1 MSSLKDQII
10 NKVDNIY
17 DTKQAIKRA
26 IEDKGQTIE
35 DDLSFYSYA
44 DKIRQ
49 ITAME
54 GAVKLFETVEEMQA
68 DNNAKE
74 NDLAVVY
81 RKEIKN
87 MTVTDKPQYLTFP
100 ETVTLPEAFTSSS
113 YLMLRA
119 VDMSIMFD
127 GNIQL
132 NQTSF
137 RFDGFSES
145 GMIRVHYTSSDGVTY
160 TRDEFR
166 GDSGDLTNPVDLG
179 TSVGVYRSDGWNDN
193 FGYFMQIGGMTFDG
207 LYEYSKDEKF
217 VDKNYYAGKY
227 YNTNLEESD
236 ILIKN
241 INIDYDYVNSLI
253 TFDAWNKD
261 FNIECKI
268 ITDWDVSSDGNI
280 NYIIPKEFYAVYGTR
295 SHTGYWKQLYLNDNK
310 IKIGISGSELPSD
323 VAIPCLHYNNGTYSV
338 ENWMPVTYIQIQFY
352 EDNPSLTY
360 TIDNHFIPYNKER
373 GIIIFN
379 DYIESGQVSKS
390 VIYDGIN
397 RIEYWDMY
405 CNENGFSESD
415 LYRNYYSYKY
425 LLAPNQYTLTSSNQL
440 LPDISAY
447 GKNGN
452 VTGDGS
458 IYNNLDLSQLFT
470 ANGMD
475 IYRDGLV
482 ALKES
487 STGNKIKDVEPF
499 TDGVG
504 FITSNNTIGE
514 LFKNYQVIRSKSYI
528 IAYNDTTIKLY
539 DLNYNLLQT
548 GTNSHIKE
556 LFLTSK
562 LIYEDADR
570 VVHIGFSNNSYD
582 GYCFLVDLSEDGIK
596 ITYVS
601 LDFERIDLIC
611 YVGEDKE
618 HNGYK
623 YYVVS
628 RNSLQSSSVRIEAF
642 TTTESGVGYSK
653 RISNVSLTNQTDNDT
668 SYCCFDDNYVYM
680 TLPPYWRKFIVIDK
694 STDTIIKNNTS
705 ESSIYLCNNVGTC
718 YMNTGGDTNSGVYK
732 LNGTSQE
739 KITENK
745 NIPTIFTG
753 LYQYYYIPDYDCII
767 TTMSGG
773 DEVALSTSQALN
785 EICNFRSLLQPYY
798 NGDMN
803 KGGLNTTLYLNGT
816 KLEGLAVLFP
826 DHTDTDAKVFNISV
840 DFTKTLSNEGDINT
854 LPINNGYIGN
864 LVISQMDNTNYN
876 NTLTPEEYLQALQT
890 AKEIKGNKLNN
901 GVVVNKLVS
910 RISNTIS
917 YPNKITLPDIK
928 NCLIADPGFEYYK
941 DNELITLQSNTQ
953 LPLTIQE
960 LLQIFPYYIVII
972 NNDLGIIF
980 FSKTQ
985 FSVEAIKE
993 NSQFDFEGDG
1003 IGQAS
1008 FEIPIEFIE
1017 DRTMTDTEISQLN
1030 YTSINHSYS
1039 STSGGYAFINT
1050 GSVIMYSSG
1059 NIPFTDNTSNK
1070 EFS

>member
-1 MSSLKDQII
+1 MSDLAKQLIEKTSYI
-10 NKVDNIY
+10 NDV
-17 DTKQAIKRA
+17 KQAIKRS

-49 ITAME
+49 ITTME
-54 GAVKLFETVEEMQA
+54 GAVKLFETEEEMQA
-68 DNNAKE
+68 DNTAKE

-81 RKEIKN
+81 RKEVKN

-100 ETVTLPEAFTSSS
+100 ETVTLPQEITSNYACVFRSDS
-113 YLMLRA
+113 DTIMRDIQISLNH
-119 VDMSIMFD
+119 SIFRLNCWGSDVNFQVQYRSTD
-127 GNIQL
+127 GIN
-132 NQTSF
+132 
-137 RFDGFSES
+137 
-145 GMIRVHYTSSDGVTY
+145 Y
-160 TRDEFR
+160 TRDRFQ
-166 GDSGDLTNPVDLG
+166 SGDGQTLTNPVDL
-179 TSVGVYRSDGWNDN
+179 TVPIKVYFEEEWDDN
-193 FGYFMQIGGMTFDG
+193 IGYFMQIDGSIFDG
-207 LYEYSKDEKF
+207 LYKYGTYTDNYILNSPLVSNPDSYLIMNVNNTPITQFSGITIVKETKLSS
-217 VDKNYYAGKY
+217 DKLTHIPVTYDIYKCP
-227 YNTNLEESD
+227 NLEVRG
-236 ILIKN
+236 I
-241 INIDYDYVNSLI
+241 INNGGQYLLGFMVYQSTGSENSYTYQKYEYVNSEL
-253 TFDAWNKD
+253 TQTSEVTSTNKLPY
-261 FNIECKI
+261 F
-268 ITDWDVSSDGNI
+268 DVSREDSTD
-280 NYIIPKEFYAVYGTR
+280 
-295 SHTGYWKQLYLNDNK
+295 
-310 IKIGISGSELPSD
+310 
-323 VAIPCLHYNNGTYSV
+323 SV
-338 ENWMPVTYIQIQFY
+338 TTYI
-352 EDNPSLTY
+352 ELTGTEY
-360 TIDNHFIPYNKER
+360 VVCGFEGHI
-373 GIIIFN
+373 
-379 DYIESGQVSKS
+379 KS
-390 VIYDGIN
+390 VKFYTSGIKKSLPTGTLIN
-397 RIEYWDMY
+397 DDTDYSSKVIEI
-405 CNENGFSESD
+405 SESEMA
-415 LYRNYYSYKY
+415 YYK
-425 LLAPNQYTLTSSNQL
+425 LAENQYNLKSSNQL

-452 VTGDGS
+452 ITGDGS

-504 FITSNNTIGE
+504 FITSNNTIGQ

-528 IAYNDTTIKLY
+528 IAYNDTTINLY

-548 GTNSHIKE
+548 GTNSRIKE

-562 LIYEDADR
+562 LIYEDADK

-653 RISNVSLTNQTDNDT
+653 RISNVSLTNRTDDET

-718 YMNTGGDTNSGVYK
+718 YMNTGGDTNSGVYE
-732 LNGTSQE
+732 LNGTSQK
-739 KITENK
+739 KISENK

-773 DEVALSTSQALN
+773 DEVALSTSQGLN

-803 KGGLNTTLYLNGT
+803 KGGLNATLYLNGT

-826 DHTDTDAKVFNISV
+826 DHTDTNAKVFNISV

-864 LVISQMDNTNYN
+864 LVISQMNNTNYN

-890 AKEIKGNKLNN
+890 AKEIKGNKIN
-901 GVVVNKLVS
+901 GVV
-910 RISNTIS
+910 I
-917 YPNKITLPDIK
+917 
-928 NCLIADPGFEYYK
+928 
-941 DNELITLQSNTQ
+941 NE
-953 LPLTIQE
+953 
-960 LLQIFPYYIVII
+960 
-972 NNDLGIIF
+972 
-980 FSKTQ
+980 
-985 FSVEAIKE
+985 
-993 NSQFDFEGDG
+993 
-1003 IGQAS
+1003 
-1008 FEIPIEFIE
+1008 
-1017 DRTMTDTEISQLN
+1017 
-1030 YTSINHSYS
+1030 
-1039 STSGGYAFINT
+1039 
-1050 GSVIMYSSG
+1050 
-1059 NIPFTDNTSNK
+1059 
-1070 EFS
+1070 

>member
-1 MSSLKDQII
+1 MSDLAKQLIEKTSYI
-10 NKVDNIY
+10 NDV
-17 DTKQAIKRA
+17 KQAIKRS

-35 DDLSFYSYA
+35 DDLSFYNYS

-49 ITAME
+49 ITTSE
-54 GAVKLFETVEEMQA
+54 GMVKLFETEEEMQA
-68 DNNAKE
+68 DNTAKE

-81 RKEIKN
+81 RKEVKN
-87 MTVTDKPQYLTFP
+87 MTVADKPQYLTFP
-100 ETVTLPEAFTSSS
+100 ETVTLPQEITSNYVCVFRSDS
-113 YLMLRA
+113 DTIIRDIQISLNH
-119 VDMSIMFD
+119 SIFRLNCWGSNVNFQVQYRSTD
-127 GNIQL
+127 GIN
-132 NQTSF
+132 
-137 RFDGFSES
+137 
-145 GMIRVHYTSSDGVTY
+145 Y
-160 TRDEFR
+160 TRDRFE
-166 GDSGDLTNPVDLG
+166 SGDGQTLTNPVDL
-179 TSVGVYRSDGWNDN
+179 TVPIKVYYEEEWDDN
-193 FGYFMQIGGMTFDG
+193 IGYFMQIDGMNFDG
-207 LYEYSKDEKF
+207 LFEYGEYI
-217 VDKNYYAGKY
+217 DKNYLHFWSLDGVSFDIENGSIVNEVFDKTFIEKKIDIQKLSTLLTKFRKEVTPYSYSFVKIYLDSSDNICLIMNSSINQTVSTFVYNESKEFLGLTTPNQDYSGSVNIYHLNLENQTYSLVSTINPSGECYYSDGVRHY
-227 YNTNLEESD
+227 YNVD
-236 ILIKN
+236 IK
-241 INIDYDYVNSLI
+241 S
-253 TFDAWNKD
+253 FG
-261 FNIECKI
+261 IECYVSESMSRPQANTCSI
-268 ITDWDVSSDGNI
+268 WVSSTSA
-280 NYIIPKEFYAVYGTR
+280 F
-295 SHTGYWKQLYLNDNK
+295 
-310 IKIGISGSELPSD
+310 
-323 VAIPCLHYNNGTYSV
+323 
-338 ENWMPVTYIQIQFY
+338 
-352 EDNPSLTY
+352 
-360 TIDNHFIPYNKER
+360 IDNIAFNEDTCYDKYN
-373 GIIIFN
+373 
-379 DYIESGQVSKS
+379 
-390 VIYDGIN
+390 
-397 RIEYWDMY
+397 EYQI
-405 CNENGFSESD
+405 
-415 LYRNYYSYKY
+415 
-425 LLAPNQYTLTSSNQL
+425 APSQLTLTSSNQL
-440 LPDISAY
+440 LPDVKAY

-452 VTGDGS
+452 ITGDSS

-528 IAYNDTTIKLY
+528 IAYDDTTINLY

-548 GTNSHIKE
+548 GTNSRIKE

-601 LDFERIDLIC
+601 LDYERIDLIC

-628 RNSLQSSSVRIEAF
+628 RNSFSSSSVRIEAF
-642 TTTESGVGYSK
+642 TTTDSGVGYTK
-653 RISNVSLTNQTDNDT
+653 RISNVSLTNKTDNDT

-732 LNGTSQE
+732 LKGTSQE
-739 KITENK
+739 KISENK
-745 NIPTIFTG
+745 NIPTISTG
-753 LYQYYYIPDYDCII
+753 LYQYYYVPDYDCII

-773 DEVALSTSQALN
+773 DEVALSTSQGLN

-826 DHTDTDAKVFNISV
+826 DYTDTNAKVFNISV

-864 LVISQMDNTNYN
+864 LVISQMNNTNYN

-890 AKEIKGNKLNN
+890 AKEIKGNK
-901 GVVVNKLVS
+901 
-910 RISNTIS
+910 
-917 YPNKITLPDIK
+917 
-928 NCLIADPGFEYYK
+928 
-941 DNELITLQSNTQ
+941 
-953 LPLTIQE
+953 
-960 LLQIFPYYIVII
+960 
-972 NNDLGIIF
+972 
-980 FSKTQ
+980 
-985 FSVEAIKE
+985 
-993 NSQFDFEGDG
+993 
-1003 IGQAS
+1003 
-1008 FEIPIEFIE
+1008 
-1017 DRTMTDTEISQLN
+1017 
-1030 YTSINHSYS
+1030 
-1039 STSGGYAFINT
+1039 
-1050 GSVIMYSSG
+1050 
-1059 NIPFTDNTSNK
+1059 
-1070 EFS
+1070 

>member
-1 MSSLKDQII
+1 M
-10 NKVDNIY
+10 
-17 DTKQAIKRA
+17 
-26 IEDKGQTIE
+26 
-35 DDLSFYSYA
+35 
-44 DKIRQ
+44 
-49 ITAME
+49 
-54 GAVKLFETVEEMQA
+54 
-68 DNNAKE
+68 
-74 NDLAVVY
+74 
-81 RKEIKN
+81 
-87 MTVTDKPQYLTFP
+87 
-100 ETVTLPEAFTSSS
+100 
-113 YLMLRA
+113 
-119 VDMSIMFD
+119 
-127 GNIQL
+127 
-132 NQTSF
+132 
-137 RFDGFSES
+137 
-145 GMIRVHYTSSDGVTY
+145 
-160 TRDEFR
+160 
-166 GDSGDLTNPVDLG
+166 
-179 TSVGVYRSDGWNDN
+179 
-193 FGYFMQIGGMTFDG
+193 
-207 LYEYSKDEKF
+207 
-217 VDKNYYAGKY
+217 
-227 YNTNLEESD
+227 
-236 ILIKN
+236 
-241 INIDYDYVNSLI
+241 
-253 TFDAWNKD
+253 
-261 FNIECKI
+261 
-268 ITDWDVSSDGNI
+268 
-280 NYIIPKEFYAVYGTR
+280 
-295 SHTGYWKQLYLNDNK
+295 
-310 IKIGISGSELPSD
+310 
-323 VAIPCLHYNNGTYSV
+323 
-338 ENWMPVTYIQIQFY
+338 TYIQIQFY

-440 LPDISAY
+440 LPEVKAY

-452 VTGDGS
+452 ITGDGS
-458 IYNNLDLSQLFT
+458 IYNSLNLDELFA

-528 IAYNDTTIKLY
+528 IAYNDTTINLY

-548 GTNSHIKE
+548 GTNSRIKE

-773 DEVALSTSQALN
+773 DEVALSTSQGLN

-876 NTLTPEEYLQALQT
+876 NTLTPEQYLQALQT
-890 AKEIKGNKLNN
+890 AKEIKGNGEVVIDGVPFPTDNLNLLN
-901 GVVVNKLVS
+901 EL
-910 RISNTIS
+910 ISNTDCLREGRKIEKAQSLLS
-917 YPNKITLPDIK
+917 YNPNIEIIYDS
-928 NCLIADPGFEYYK
+928 
-941 DNELITLQSNTQ
+941 DNRL
-953 LPLTIQE
+953 
-960 LLQIFPYYIVII
+960 Y
-972 NNDLGIIF
+972 DLGL
-980 FSKTQ
+980 
-985 FSVEAIKE
+985 IK
-993 NSQFDFEGDG
+993 DDG
-1003 IGQAS
+1003 IDGGWVTVRSQGGYYFIMEKQLDINTRYRVMTS
-1008 FEIPIEFIE
+1008 FGGLDGHTFDNTDCVEYKGKYLYFVMYGDYMNDFDHIE
-1017 DRTMTDTEISQLN
+1017 DYSK
-1030 YTSINHSYS
+1030 SIEVTRKMN
-1039 STSGGYAFINT
+1039 
-1050 GSVIMYSSG
+1050 
-1059 NIPFTDNTSNK
+1059 
-1070 EFS
+1070 

>member
-54 GAVKLFETVEEMQA
+54 GAVKLFETEEEMQA
-68 DNNAKE
+68 DNTAKE

-81 RKEIKN
+81 RKEVKN

-100 ETVTLPEAFTSSS
+100 ETVTLPQEITSSYNCTFRS
-113 YLMLRA
+113 DSSTIMCDIQISLNH
-119 VDMSIMFD
+119 SIFR
-127 GNIQL
+127 L
-132 NQTSF
+132 NCWGSNVNFQVQYRSTDSINYTRE
-137 RFDGFSES
+137 RFES
-145 GMIRVHYTSSDGVTY
+145 GDGQT
-160 TRDEFR
+160 
-166 GDSGDLTNPVDLG
+166 LTNPVDL
-179 TSVGVYRSDGWNDN
+179 TVPIKVYYEGEWDDN
-193 FGYFMQIGGMTFDG
+193 IGYFMQVGGSIFDG
-207 LYEYSKDEKF
+207 LYKYGTYTD
-217 VDKNYYAGKY
+217 NYILNSPLVSNPDSYLIMNVN
-227 YNTNLEESD
+227 NTP
-236 ILIKN
+236 
-241 INIDYDYVNSLI
+241 I
-253 TFDAWNKD
+253 TQFSG
-261 FNIECKI
+261 
-268 ITDWDVSSDGNI
+268 ITIVKETKLSSDKLTHI
-280 NYIIPKEFYAVYGTR
+280 
-295 SHTGYWKQLYLNDNK
+295 
-310 IKIGISGSELPSD
+310 
-323 VAIPCLHYNNGTYSV
+323 
-338 ENWMPVTYIQIQFY
+338 PVTYDIY
-352 EDNPSLTY
+352 KCPNLEV
-360 TIDNHFIPYNKER
+360 R
-373 GIIIFN
+373 GIINNGGQYLLGFMVYQSTGSEN
-379 DYIESGQVSKS
+379 SYTYQKYEYVNNELTQTSEVTSTNKLPYFDVSREDSTDSVTTYIELTGTEYVVCGFEGHIKS
-390 VIYDGIN
+390 VKFYTSGIKKSLPTGTLIN
-397 RIEYWDMY
+397 DDTDYSSKVIEI
-405 CNENGFSESD
+405 SESEMA
-415 LYRNYYSYKY
+415 YYK
-425 LLAPNQYTLTSSNQL
+425 LAENQYNLKSSNQL

-452 VTGDGS
+452 ITGDGS

-499 TDGVG
+499 SDGVG
-504 FITSNNTIGE
+504 FIASNSTINE
-514 LFKNYQVIRSKSYI
+514 LFKNYKVIRSKSYI

-548 GTNSHIKE
+548 GTNSRIKE

-562 LIYEDADR
+562 LIYEDADK

-642 TTTESGVGYSK
+642 TTTESGVGYTK
-653 RISNVSLTNQTDNDT
+653 RISNVSLTNRTDDET

-718 YMNTGGDTNSGVYK
+718 YMNTGGDTNSGVYE
-732 LNGTSQE
+732 LNGTSQK
-739 KITENK
+739 KISENK

-773 DEVALSTSQALN
+773 DEVALSTSQGLN

-826 DHTDTDAKVFNISV
+826 DYTDTNAKVFNISV

-864 LVISQMDNTNYN
+864 LVISQMNNTNYN

-910 RISNTIS
+910 R
-917 YPNKITLPDIK
+917 
-928 NCLIADPGFEYYK
+928 
-941 DNELITLQSNTQ
+941 
-953 LPLTIQE
+953 
-960 LLQIFPYYIVII
+960 
-972 NNDLGIIF
+972 
-980 FSKTQ
+980 KT
-985 FSVEAIKE
+985 
-993 NSQFDFEGDG
+993 N
-1003 IGQAS
+1003 
-1008 FEIPIEFIE
+1008 
-1017 DRTMTDTEISQLN
+1017 
-1030 YTSINHSYS
+1030 
-1039 STSGGYAFINT
+1039 
-1050 GSVIMYSSG
+1050 
-1059 NIPFTDNTSNK
+1059 
-1070 EFS
+1070 

>member
-1 MSSLKDQII
+1 MCYQGYTNRELNSYGITYKMY
-10 NKVDNIY
+10 N
-17 DTKQAIKRA
+17 
-26 IEDKGQTIE
+26 QTIPISME
-35 DDLSFYSYA
+35 SSGETNVE
-44 DKIRQ
+44 IVG
-49 ITAME
+49 TA
-54 GAVKLFETVEEMQA
+54 TVE
-68 DNNAKE
+68 D
-74 NDLAVVY
+74 
-81 RKEIKN
+81 
-87 MTVTDKPQYLTFP
+87 
-100 ETVTLPEAFTSSS
+100 
-113 YLMLRA
+113 
-119 VDMSIMFD
+119 
-127 GNIQL
+127 
-132 NQTSF
+132 
-137 RFDGFSES
+137 
-145 GMIRVHYTSSDGVTY
+145 
-160 TRDEFR
+160 
-166 GDSGDLTNPVDLG
+166 
-179 TSVGVYRSDGWNDN
+179 
-193 FGYFMQIGGMTFDG
+193 
-207 LYEYSKDEKF
+207 
-217 VDKNYYAGKY
+217 
-227 YNTNLEESD
+227 
-236 ILIKN
+236 
-241 INIDYDYVNSLI
+241 
-253 TFDAWNKD
+253 
-261 FNIECKI
+261 
-268 ITDWDVSSDGNI
+268 
-280 NYIIPKEFYAVYGTR
+280 
-295 SHTGYWKQLYLNDNK
+295 
-310 IKIGISGSELPSD
+310 
-323 VAIPCLHYNNGTYSV
+323 
-338 ENWMPVTYIQIQFY
+338 
-352 EDNPSLTY
+352 
-360 TIDNHFIPYNKER
+360 
-373 GIIIFN
+373 
-379 DYIESGQVSKS
+379 
-390 VIYDGIN
+390 
-397 RIEYWDMY
+397 
-405 CNENGFSESD
+405 
-415 LYRNYYSYKY
+415 YKY
-425 LLAPNQYTLTSSNQL
+425 QIAPSQLTLTSSNQL
-440 LPDISAY
+440 LPDVKAY

-452 VTGDGS
+452 ITGDGS
-458 IYNNLDLSQLFT
+458 IYNSLNLDELFA
-470 ANGMD
+470 ANNMD
-475 IYRDGLV
+475 IYKDSLV

-528 IAYNDTTIKLY
+528 IAYNDTTINLY

-548 GTNSHIKE
+548 GTNSRIKD
-556 LFLTSK
+556 LFLKSK
-562 LIYEDADR
+562 LIYEDDDG

-582 GYCFLVDLSEDGIK
+582 GYCFLVDLSEDEIK

-642 TTTESGVGYSK
+642 TTTESGVGYTK
-653 RISNVSLTNQTDNDT
+653 RISNVSLTNKTDNDT

-739 KITENK
+739 KISENK
-745 NIPTIFTG
+745 NIPTISTG

-773 DEVALSTSQALN
+773 DEVVLSTSQEQN
-785 EICNFRSLLQPYY
+785 KICNFRRLLQPYY
-798 NGDMN
+798 NGGINNGD
-803 KGGLNTTLYLNGT
+803 LNTTLYLSGT
-816 KLEGLAVLFP
+816 KLEGLAIANNNT
-826 DHTDTDAKVFNISV
+826 HTDGNVFDISV

-864 LVISQMDNTNYN
+864 LVISQMNNTNYN

-901 GVVVNKLVS
+901 GVIVNKLVS

-941 DNELITLQSNTQ
+941 DNELITLQSNSQ

-972 NNDLGIIF
+972 DNDLGIIF

-993 NSQFDFEGDG
+993 NNQFDFEGDG

-1008 FEIPIEFIE
+1008 FEIPIESIE
-1017 DRTMTDTEISQLN
+1017 DRTITDTEISQLN

-1039 STSGGYAFINT
+1039 STSGGYGFIDT

>member
-1 MSSLKDQII
+1 MSDLAKQLIEKTSYI
-10 NKVDNIY
+10 NDV
-17 DTKQAIKRA
+17 KQAIKRS

-49 ITAME
+49 ITTME
-54 GAVKLFETVEEMQA
+54 GAVKLFETEEEMQA
-68 DNNAKE
+68 DNTAKE

-81 RKEIKN
+81 RKEVKN

-100 ETVTLPEAFTSSS
+100 ETVTLPQEITSNYACVFRSDS
-113 YLMLRA
+113 DTIMRDIQISLNH
-119 VDMSIMFD
+119 SIFRLNCWGSDVNFQVQYRSTD
-127 GNIQL
+127 GIN
-132 NQTSF
+132 
-137 RFDGFSES
+137 
-145 GMIRVHYTSSDGVTY
+145 Y
-160 TRDEFR
+160 TRDRFQ
-166 GDSGDLTNPVDLG
+166 SGDGQTLTNPVDL
-179 TSVGVYRSDGWNDN
+179 TVPIKVYFEEEWDDN
-193 FGYFMQIGGMTFDG
+193 IGYFMQIDGSIFDG
-207 LYEYSKDEKF
+207 LYKYGTYTDNYILNSPLVSNPDSYLIMNVNNTPITQFSGITIVKETKLSS
-217 VDKNYYAGKY
+217 DKLTHIPVTYDIYKCP
-227 YNTNLEESD
+227 NLEVRG
-236 ILIKN
+236 I
-241 INIDYDYVNSLI
+241 INNGGQYLLGFMVYQSTGSENSYTYQKYEYVNSEL
-253 TFDAWNKD
+253 TQTSEVTSTNKLPY
-261 FNIECKI
+261 F
-268 ITDWDVSSDGNI
+268 DVSREDSTD
-280 NYIIPKEFYAVYGTR
+280 
-295 SHTGYWKQLYLNDNK
+295 
-310 IKIGISGSELPSD
+310 
-323 VAIPCLHYNNGTYSV
+323 SV
-338 ENWMPVTYIQIQFY
+338 TTYI
-352 EDNPSLTY
+352 ELTGTEY
-360 TIDNHFIPYNKER
+360 VVCGFEGHI
-373 GIIIFN
+373 
-379 DYIESGQVSKS
+379 KS
-390 VIYDGIN
+390 VKFYTSGIKKSLPTGTLIN
-397 RIEYWDMY
+397 DDTDYSSKVIEI
-405 CNENGFSESD
+405 SESEMA
-415 LYRNYYSYKY
+415 YYK
-425 LLAPNQYTLTSSNQL
+425 LAENQYNLKSSNQL

-528 IAYNDTTIKLY
+528 IVYNDTTIKLY

-642 TTTESGVGYSK
+642 TTTESGVGYTK
-653 RISNVSLTNQTDNDT
+653 RISNVSLTNRTDDET

-718 YMNTGGDTNSGVYK
+718 YMNTSGDTNSGVYK

-739 KITENK
+739 KISENK

-773 DEVALSTSQALN
+773 DEVALSTSQGLN

-826 DHTDTDAKVFNISV
+826 DYTDTNAKVFNISV

-864 LVISQMDNTNYN
+864 LVISQMNNTNYN

-890 AKEIKGNKLNN
+890 AKEIKGNRIN
-901 GVVVNKLVS
+901 GVVINK
-910 RISNTIS
+910 
-917 YPNKITLPDIK
+917 
-928 NCLIADPGFEYYK
+928 
-941 DNELITLQSNTQ
+941 
-953 LPLTIQE
+953 
-960 LLQIFPYYIVII
+960 
-972 NNDLGIIF
+972 
-980 FSKTQ
+980 
-985 FSVEAIKE
+985 
-993 NSQFDFEGDG
+993 
-1003 IGQAS
+1003 
-1008 FEIPIEFIE
+1008 
-1017 DRTMTDTEISQLN
+1017 
-1030 YTSINHSYS
+1030 
-1039 STSGGYAFINT
+1039 
-1050 GSVIMYSSG
+1050 
-1059 NIPFTDNTSNK
+1059 
-1070 EFS
+1070 

>member
-1 MSSLKDQII
+1 MSDLAKQLIEKTSYI
-10 NKVDNIY
+10 NDV
-17 DTKQAIKRA
+17 KQAIKRS

-35 DDLSFYSYA
+35 DDLSFYNYS

-49 ITAME
+49 ITTSE
-54 GAVKLFETVEEMQA
+54 GMVKLFKTEEEMQA
-68 DNNAKE
+68 DNTAKE

-87 MTVTDKPQYLTFP
+87 MTVIDKPQYLAFP
-100 ETVTLPEAFTSSS
+100 ETVTLPQEITSNYVCVFRSDS
-113 YLMLRA
+113 DTIMRDIQISLNH
-119 VDMSIMFD
+119 SIFRLNCWGSDVNFQVQYRSTD
-127 GNIQL
+127 GIN
-132 NQTSF
+132 
-137 RFDGFSES
+137 
-145 GMIRVHYTSSDGVTY
+145 Y
-160 TRDEFR
+160 TRDRFQY
-166 GDSGDLTNPVDLG
+166 GDGQTLTNPVDL
-179 TSVGVYRSDGWNDN
+179 TVPIKVYFEEEWDDN
-193 FGYFMQIGGMTFDG
+193 IGYFMQVGGSIFDG
-207 LYEYSKDEKF
+207 LYKYGTYTDNYILNSPLVSNPDSYLIMNVNNTPITQFSGITIVKETKLSS
-217 VDKNYYAGKY
+217 DKLTHIPVTYDIYKCP
-227 YNTNLEESD
+227 NLEVRG
-236 ILIKN
+236 I
-241 INIDYDYVNSLI
+241 INNGGQYLLGFMVYQSTGSENSYTYQKYEYVNSEL
-253 TFDAWNKD
+253 TQTSEVTSTNKLPY
-261 FNIECKI
+261 F
-268 ITDWDVSSDGNI
+268 DVSREDSTD
-280 NYIIPKEFYAVYGTR
+280 
-295 SHTGYWKQLYLNDNK
+295 
-310 IKIGISGSELPSD
+310 
-323 VAIPCLHYNNGTYSV
+323 SV
-338 ENWMPVTYIQIQFY
+338 TTYI
-352 EDNPSLTY
+352 ELTGTEY
-360 TIDNHFIPYNKER
+360 VVCGFEGHI
-373 GIIIFN
+373 
-379 DYIESGQVSKS
+379 KS
-390 VIYDGIN
+390 VKFYTSGIKKSLPTGTLIN
-397 RIEYWDMY
+397 DDTDYSSKVIEI
-405 CNENGFSESD
+405 SESEMA
-415 LYRNYYSYKY
+415 YYK
-425 LLAPNQYTLTSSNQL
+425 LAENQYNLKSSNQL

-452 VTGDGS
+452 ITGDGS

-504 FITSNNTIGE
+504 FITSNNTIGQ

-528 IAYNDTTIKLY
+528 IAYNDTTINLY

-548 GTNSHIKE
+548 GTSSRIKE

-562 LIYEDADR
+562 LIYEDADK

-642 TTTESGVGYSK
+642 TTTESGVGYTK
-653 RISNVSLTNQTDNDT
+653 RISNVSLTNRTDDET

-718 YMNTGGDTNSGVYK
+718 YMNTGGDTNSGVYE
-732 LNGTSQE
+732 LNGTSQK
-739 KITENK
+739 KISENK

-773 DEVALSTSQALN
+773 DEVALSTSQGLN

-826 DHTDTDAKVFNISV
+826 DHTDTNAKVFNISV

-890 AKEIKGNKLNN
+890 AKEIKGNKIN
-901 GVVVNKLVS
+901 GVV
-910 RISNTIS
+910 I
-917 YPNKITLPDIK
+917 
-928 NCLIADPGFEYYK
+928 
-941 DNELITLQSNTQ
+941 NE
-953 LPLTIQE
+953 
-960 LLQIFPYYIVII
+960 
-972 NNDLGIIF
+972 
-980 FSKTQ
+980 
-985 FSVEAIKE
+985 
-993 NSQFDFEGDG
+993 
-1003 IGQAS
+1003 
-1008 FEIPIEFIE
+1008 
-1017 DRTMTDTEISQLN
+1017 
-1030 YTSINHSYS
+1030 
-1039 STSGGYAFINT
+1039 
-1050 GSVIMYSSG
+1050 
-1059 NIPFTDNTSNK
+1059 
-1070 EFS
+1070 

>member
-1 MSSLKDQII
+1 MSDLAKQLIEKTSYI
-10 NKVDNIY
+10 NDV
-17 DTKQAIKRA
+17 KQAIKRS

-35 DDLSFYSYA
+35 DDLSFYNYS

-49 ITAME
+49 ITTSE
-54 GAVKLFETVEEMQA
+54 GMVKLFETEEEMQA
-68 DNNAKE
+68 DNTAKE

-81 RKEIKN
+81 RKEVKN
-87 MTVTDKPQYLTFP
+87 MTVADKPQYLTFP
-100 ETVTLPEAFTSSS
+100 ETVTLPQEITSNYVCVFRSDS
-113 YLMLRA
+113 DTIIRDIQISLNH
-119 VDMSIMFD
+119 SIFRLNCWGSNVNFQVQYRSTD
-127 GNIQL
+127 GIN
-132 NQTSF
+132 
-137 RFDGFSES
+137 
-145 GMIRVHYTSSDGVTY
+145 Y
-160 TRDEFR
+160 TRDRFE
-166 GDSGDLTNPVDLG
+166 SGDGQTLTNPVDL
-179 TSVGVYRSDGWNDN
+179 TVPIKVYYEEEWDDN
-193 FGYFMQIGGMTFDG
+193 IGYFMQIDGMNFDG
-207 LYEYSKDEKF
+207 LFEYGEYI
-217 VDKNYYAGKY
+217 DKNYLHFWSLDGVSFDIENGSIVNEVFDKTFIEKKIDIQKLSTLLTKFRKEVTPYSYSFVKIYLDSSDNICLIMNSSINQTVSTFVYNESKEFLGLTTPNQDYSGSVNIYHLNLENQTYSLVSTINPSGECYYSDGVRHY
-227 YNTNLEESD
+227 YNVD
-236 ILIKN
+236 IK
-241 INIDYDYVNSLI
+241 S
-253 TFDAWNKD
+253 FG
-261 FNIECKI
+261 IECYVSESMSRPQANTCSI
-268 ITDWDVSSDGNI
+268 WVSSTSA
-280 NYIIPKEFYAVYGTR
+280 F
-295 SHTGYWKQLYLNDNK
+295 
-310 IKIGISGSELPSD
+310 
-323 VAIPCLHYNNGTYSV
+323 
-338 ENWMPVTYIQIQFY
+338 
-352 EDNPSLTY
+352 
-360 TIDNHFIPYNKER
+360 IDNIAFNEDTCYDKYN
-373 GIIIFN
+373 
-379 DYIESGQVSKS
+379 
-390 VIYDGIN
+390 
-397 RIEYWDMY
+397 EYQI
-405 CNENGFSESD
+405 
-415 LYRNYYSYKY
+415 
-425 LLAPNQYTLTSSNQL
+425 APSQLTLTSSNQL
-440 LPDISAY
+440 LPDVKAY

-452 VTGDGS
+452 ITGDSS

-528 IAYNDTTIKLY
+528 IAYDDTTINLY

-548 GTNSHIKE
+548 GTNSRIKE

-601 LDFERIDLIC
+601 LDYERIDLIC

-628 RNSLQSSSVRIEAF
+628 RNSFSSSSVRIEAF
-642 TTTESGVGYSK
+642 TTTDSGVGYTK
-653 RISNVSLTNQTDNDT
+653 RISNVSLTNKTDNDT

-732 LNGTSQE
+732 LKGTSQE
-739 KITENK
+739 KISENK
-745 NIPTIFTG
+745 NIPTISTG
-753 LYQYYYIPDYDCII
+753 LYQYYYVPDYDCII

-773 DEVALSTSQALN
+773 DEIALSTSQGLN

-826 DHTDTDAKVFNISV
+826 DYTDTNAKVFNISV

-864 LVISQMDNTNYN
+864 LVISQMNNTNYN

-890 AKEIKGNKLNN
+890 AKEIKGNK
-901 GVVVNKLVS
+901 
-910 RISNTIS
+910 
-917 YPNKITLPDIK
+917 
-928 NCLIADPGFEYYK
+928 
-941 DNELITLQSNTQ
+941 
-953 LPLTIQE
+953 
-960 LLQIFPYYIVII
+960 
-972 NNDLGIIF
+972 
-980 FSKTQ
+980 
-985 FSVEAIKE
+985 
-993 NSQFDFEGDG
+993 
-1003 IGQAS
+1003 
-1008 FEIPIEFIE
+1008 
-1017 DRTMTDTEISQLN
+1017 
-1030 YTSINHSYS
+1030 
-1039 STSGGYAFINT
+1039 
-1050 GSVIMYSSG
+1050 
-1059 NIPFTDNTSNK
+1059 
-1070 EFS
+1070 

>member
-1 MSSLKDQII
+1 MSDLAKQLIEKTSYI
-10 NKVDNIY
+10 NDV
-17 DTKQAIKRA
+17 KQAIKRS

-35 DDLSFYSYA
+35 DDLSFYNYS

-49 ITAME
+49 ITTSE
-54 GAVKLFETVEEMQA
+54 GMVKLFETEEEMQA
-68 DNNAKE
+68 DNTAKE

-100 ETVTLPEAFTSSS
+100 ETVTLPQEITSNYACVFRSDS
-113 YLMLRA
+113 DTIMRDIQISLNH
-119 VDMSIMFD
+119 SIFRLNCWGSDVNFQVQYRSTD
-127 GNIQL
+127 GIN
-132 NQTSF
+132 
-137 RFDGFSES
+137 
-145 GMIRVHYTSSDGVTY
+145 Y
-160 TRDEFR
+160 TRDRFQ
-166 GDSGDLTNPVDLG
+166 SGDGQALTNPVDL
-179 TSVGVYRSDGWNDN
+179 TVPIKVYYEEEWDDN
-193 FGYFMQIGGMTFDG
+193 IGYFMQIDAMNFGGLFEFG
-207 LYEYSKDEKF
+207 PK
-217 VDKNYYAGKY
+217 V
-227 YNTNLEESD
+227 SD
-236 ILIKN
+236 
-241 INIDYDYVNSLI
+241 
-253 TFDAWNKD
+253 
-261 FNIECKI
+261 
-268 ITDWDVSSDGNI
+268 
-280 NYIIPKEFYAVYGTR
+280 FYAVPLSDLTLESDNKFSWNNSFKSEYRISSDTL
-295 SHTGYWKQLYLNDNK
+295 SAFVNKCEQYVNDND
-310 IKIGISGSELPSD
+310 LPPITGGYDMTFFYQNKLST
-323 VAIPCLHYNNGTYSV
+323 VLYNSNNGYTV
-338 ENWMPVTYIQIQFY
+338 F
-352 EDNPSLTY
+352 NPSLCYDLGTNRFWIILT
-360 TIDNHFIPYNKER
+360 TILSNIDESSVKLLQYNEEDDSLIVTALEINSSIRENNAFIDIIPETIVCYN
-373 GIIIFN
+373 N
-379 DYIESGQVSKS
+379 AP
-390 VIYDGIN
+390 
-397 RIEYWDMY
+397 
-405 CNENGFSESD
+405 NGFYILTNEPESSGIDWIYTYYRD
-415 LYRNYYSYKY
+415 LGIDCKY
-425 LLAPNQYTLTSSNQL
+425 HYNEYQIAPNQYTLTSSNQL
-440 LPDISAY
+440 LPDVKAY

-452 VTGDGS
+452 ITGDGS

-528 IAYNDTTIKLY
+528 IAYNDTTINLY

-548 GTNSHIKE
+548 GTNSRIKE

-773 DEVALSTSQALN
+773 DEVALSTSQGLN

-890 AKEIKGNKLNN
+890 AKEIKGNGEVVIDGVPFPTDNLNLLN
-901 GVVVNKLVS
+901 EL
-910 RISNTIS
+910 ISNTDCLREGRKIEKAQSLLS
-917 YPNKITLPDIK
+917 YNPNIEIIYDS
-928 NCLIADPGFEYYK
+928 
-941 DNELITLQSNTQ
+941 DNRL
-953 LPLTIQE
+953 
-960 LLQIFPYYIVII
+960 Y
-972 NNDLGIIF
+972 DLGL
-980 FSKTQ
+980 
-985 FSVEAIKE
+985 IK
-993 NSQFDFEGDG
+993 DDG
-1003 IGQAS
+1003 IDGGWVTVRSQGGYYFIMEKQLDINTRYRVMTS
-1008 FEIPIEFIE
+1008 FGGLDGHTFDNTDCVKYKGKYLYFVMYGDYMNDFDHIE
-1017 DRTMTDTEISQLN
+1017 DYSK
-1030 YTSINHSYS
+1030 SIEVTRKMN
-1039 STSGGYAFINT
+1039 
-1050 GSVIMYSSG
+1050 
-1059 NIPFTDNTSNK
+1059 
-1070 EFS
+1070 